1 MKVAILQSNYLPW
14 LGYFDIISSVDLFI
28 FYDDLQY
35 TKNDWRN
42 RNKIKGPCGL
52 QWITIPTG
60 QNLKRLICEVEIKNK
75 VWQQKHWKSLKNCY
89 AKSPFFSYYE
99 KFFEDFYLKN
109 TWRNLSDLNQYLI
122 KKISHDFL
130 DIKVEF
136 DDSRNYFL
144 KSSKGDRVIELL
156 KKVNA
161 TSYLSGPSAKKYLN
175 ESSFRENDIKLD
187 WMNYDNYKDY
197 PQLHSPFER
206 HVSIVDMLFNVGP
219 DAKFFLNNYNAMI

>member
-89 AKSPFFSYYE
+89 AKSPFFSYPV
-99 KFFEDFYLKN
+99 F
-109 TWRNLSDLNQYLI
+109 NLYPI
-122 KKISHDFL
+122 FP
-130 DIKVEF
+130 
-136 DDSRNYFL
+136 SRNDPL
-144 KSSKGDRVIELL
+144 LSIDR
-156 KKVNA
+156 
-161 TSYLSGPSAKKYLN
+161 YLSFKLEILVVMFNK
-175 ESSFRENDIKLD
+175 SFFVGR
-187 WMNYDNYKDY
+187 
-197 PQLHSPFER
+197 FE
-206 HVSIVDMLFNVGP
+206 I
-219 DAKFFLNNYNAMI
+219 